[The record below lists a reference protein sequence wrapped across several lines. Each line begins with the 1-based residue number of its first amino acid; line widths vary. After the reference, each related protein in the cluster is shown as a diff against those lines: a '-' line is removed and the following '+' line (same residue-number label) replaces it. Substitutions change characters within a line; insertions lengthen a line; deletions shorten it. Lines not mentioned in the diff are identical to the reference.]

1 LLKYTKRAHT
11 LLARDGTRP
20 VQIIESVRVP
30 AGERDQ
36 ALDCVDSSIAANVR
50 VWLGAHALRSTP
62 GKYTLTKD
70 DMTGID
76 YDSSATSSVTNVKG
90 ITVPLVIVAHT
101 AHYFIRPDEI
111 IYDTATTLD
120 KTIAFNEGAVHGGG
134 PCAPCALQIDPTLT
148 PAQANAYFG
157 DTQGRN
163 GDFYAEWLAARY

>member
-1 LLKYTKRAHT
+1 MT
-11 LLARDGTRP
+11 
-20 VQIIESVRVP
+20 
-30 AGERDQ
+30 
-36 ALDCVDSSIAANVR
+36 ALDCADSSIAANVR

-62 GKYTLTKD
+62 GKYTQTKD

-90 ITVPLVIVAHT
+90 IKVPLVIVAHT
-101 AHYFIRPDEI
+101 AHYFVRPDEI
-111 IYDTATTLD
+111 IYDTATTRD

-157 DTQGRN
+157 DTQGRES
-163 GDFYAEWLAARY
+163 DFFAEWLAARY